1 MRSTLIIRLNLFL
14 LDVKKKTLGKSNF
27 VKTKRTFEQVFHDL
41 FKYVTYKTE
50 HRKTFPRQNYN
61 AGNNSWLY

>member
-1 MRSTLIIRLNLFL
+1 MLSTLIIRLNLFL
-14 LDVKKKTLGKSNF
+14 LDVKKTLGKTNF
-27 VKTKRTFEQVFHDL
+27 VKTKRTLEHVFHDL
-41 FKYVTYKTE
+41 FKYVTYKTH